1 WVGESEKGVR
11 EIFRKARQTAP
22 TVIFF
27 DEIDSIASTRGGG
40 SSDSGVTQRVVNQLL
55 TEIDGMEELQDV
67 AVIAATNRVDILDPA
82 LIRAGRFD
90 RHIKVE
96 EPDADARLKI
106 FSVHTKDMPLAADV
120 DLDYL
125 AKNTEGYSGAD
136 IESVCR
142 EAVMLTLRGNID
154 AEEVEMKYFKKAM
167 KKVKTEEKV
176 DLVQYM

>member
-1 WVGESEKGVR
+1 
-11 EIFRKARQTAP
+11 
-22 TVIFF
+22 
-27 DEIDSIASTRGGG
+27 
-40 SSDSGVTQRVVNQLL
+40 
-55 TEIDGMEELQDV
+55 
-67 AVIAATNRVDILDPA
+67 
-82 LIRAGRFD
+82 
-90 RHIKVE
+90 HIKVE